1 MGEPRVLGQV
11 ESYAAVHELLRARAD
26 ELGLSREVIDE
37 LAGVQPGYSAKLL
50 SPVPI
55 RRASL
60 ETLLLLIQAL
70 GLGLVVVEDRAA
82 LERLRDR
89 AQPRSRVGGAS
100 LMHSGTVQFK
110 FSRRHFRRIGRKGG
124 RNSRKGMG
132 PEEASRLGRRAAL
145 ARWSAGKGVAP
156 PVR

>member
-1 MGEPRVLGQV
+1 V

-37 LAGVQPGYSAKLL
+37 LAGLQSGYAGKVLA
-50 SPVPI
+50 PVPI

-60 ETLLLLIQAL
+60 ETLLLMFSAL
-70 GLGLVVVEDRAA
+70 GLRLVVVEDETA

-89 AQPRSRVGGAS
+89 TQPRSRVGGAS
-100 LMHSGTVQFK
+100 LMHSDVVQLK

-124 RNSRKGMG
+124 GNSRKGMG

-145 ARWSAGKGVAP
+145 ARWSVGKGVAP

>member
-11 ESYAAVHELLRARAD
+11 ESYAAVHELLRTRAD

-37 LAGVQPGYSAKLL
+37 LAGLQSGYAGKVLA
-50 SPVPI
+50 PVPI

-60 ETLLLLIQAL
+60 ETLLLMFSAL
-70 GLGLVVVEDRAA
+70 GLRLVVVEDRAA

-100 LMHSGTVQFK
+100 LMHSGAVQFK
-110 FSRRHFRRIGRKGG
+110 FSHRHFRRIGRKGG

-145 ARWSAGKGVAP
+145 ARWSAGKGVAQ